1 MQEMIHRRANDTQPA
16 LFMEKCVVMVWKV
29 EVGSLTFSLGNWKEF
44 TRFRKEAVFVVMVGE
59 LLCVIPVQEVVSGD
73 VVFPFRARVSKANF
87 SGFCLS
93 AES

>member
-1 MQEMIHRRANDTQPA
+1 M
-16 LFMEKCVVMVWKV
+16 
-29 EVGSLTFSLGNWKEF
+29 
-44 TRFRKEAVFVVMVGE
+44 VMVGE

-93 AES
+93 ICQLRAEGELAMICFPSLIILPGNRDEAAIEAD